1 MTPLGSLLRATDLA
15 SNRKDNTKWLC
26 ISLHPSGNVME
37 EYKRWASQPSRAARY
52 SRPPVCSPV
61 HSAASTVPSSSDP
74 SSRPRA
80 VAGTRYHAKNPLPG
94 GWRYEQVPL
103 LNARH
108 TPNLLV
114 RVLISKI
121 ADEDRVID
129 ILRHASLVPNDPNF
143 RCRRWIADALDRL
156 QHDAETMGTAFL
168 DRHAVET
175 VRRDYLRSKSAD
187 GRFAEPDSLDNRRPK
202 PAWDVLKNM
211 ETTCWRPKGI
221 MLG

>member
-1 MTPLGSLLRATDLA
+1 MLPKQPSRAEEMVSPIFSPRSRGAGQTGPTSAMTPLGSLLRATDLA

-37 EYKRWASQPSRAARY
+37 EDKSVHCAFLIGPKFEAKSGGRNTIPCQEPASGRLA
-52 SRPPVCSPV
+52 
-61 HSAASTVPSSSDP
+61 
-74 SSRPRA
+74 
-80 VAGTRYHAKNPLPG
+80 
-94 GWRYEQVPL
+94 
-103 LNARH
+103 
-108 TPNLLV
+108 
-114 RVLISKI
+114 I